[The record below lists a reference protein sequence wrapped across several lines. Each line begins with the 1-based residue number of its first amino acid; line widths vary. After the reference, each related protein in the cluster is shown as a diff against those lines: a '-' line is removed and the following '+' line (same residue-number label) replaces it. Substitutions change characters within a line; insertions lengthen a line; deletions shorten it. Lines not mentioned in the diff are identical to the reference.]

1 MILALDIGGTKLSA
15 AWITGQQCVARR
27 QVPMQYDEAG
37 FLAALSEVT
46 QSDDPIE
53 HVAVATTGYLRDGC
67 VWSVNLNTI
76 PFWKGFP
83 LEQVLAQQFHC
94 PVTMLNDAQA
104 AAWGEYLP
112 RRERCSDLL
121 FITLSTGVGGGL
133 ICDDK
138 LRIGPQGLA
147 GHIGH
152 ATVSTTPL
160 DPSAGRCG
168 CGRTGCL
175 EHIASG
181 TALARQATALFGRQ
195 IDSRELFILAA
206 SDPQANRII
215 DNAASAVAQAIADV
229 LMVVDIQEVVIGG
242 SVGLAEGM
250 IDRICHALHT
260 FPALFNLPVSA
271 ASGGGDAGL
280 LGVADWAQRQ
290 STLSASDPGRNI
302 AL

>member
-15 AWITGQQCVARR
+15 AWIKGQECIARK
-27 QVPMQYDEAG
+27 QVPMQHDEAG
-37 FLAALSEVT
+37 FLAALQEVT
-46 QSDDPIE
+46 QSDFAVE
-53 HVAVATTGYLRDGC
+53 RVAVAATGYLREGR

-83 LEQVLAQQFHC
+83 LGGVLEKQFNC
-94 PVTMLNDAQA
+94 PVIMLNDAQA

-112 RRERCSDLL
+112 RQHARTDLL

-133 ICDDK
+133 ICDGK

-152 ATVSTTPL
+152 ATVSVVPL
-160 DPSAGRCG
+160 DPDAGTCG

-181 TALARQATALFGRQ
+181 TALARQASAIFGRRV
-195 IDSRELFILAA
+195 DSRELFTMAA
-206 SDPQANRII
+206 GNPQASAIL
-215 DNAASAVAQAIADV
+215 DNAAAAVAQAIADT
-229 LMVVDIQEVVIGG
+229 LMVVDIQEVVLGG

-250 IDRICHALHT
+250 ITRVQKALLA
-260 FPALFNLPVSA
+260 FPALFNLPVTA
-271 ASGGGDAGL
+271 ALGAGDAGL
-280 LGVADWAQRQ
+280 LGAADWAQRQ
-290 STLSASDPGRNI
+290 
-302 AL
+302 

>member
-15 AWITGQQCVARR
+15 AWIQDQECIARK
-27 QVPMQYDEAG
+27 QVPMQHDEAG
-37 FLAALSEVT
+37 FLAALREVT
-46 QSDDPIE
+46 QSDYGIDR
-53 HVAVATTGYLRDGC
+53 VAVAATGYLREGR

-83 LEQVLAQQFHC
+83 LGQVLEQQFNC
-94 PVTMLNDAQA
+94 PVIMLNDAQA

-112 RRERCSDLL
+112 RREQCSDLL

-133 ICDDK
+133 ICDGK

-152 ATVSTTPL
+152 ATVSVAPL
-160 DPSAGRCG
+160 DPNAGKCG

-181 TALARQATALFGRQ
+181 TALARQATAMFNRRV
-195 IDSRELFILAA
+195 DSRELFALAA
-206 SDPQANRII
+206 GDPQANAIL
-215 DNAASAVAQAIADV
+215 DNAAAAVAQAIADT
-229 LMVVDIQEVVIGG
+229 LMVVDIQEVVLGG

-250 IDRICHALHT
+250 IERVGRALQA
-260 FPALFNLPVSA
+260 FPALFSLPVTA
-271 ASGGGDAGL
+271 ALGGGDAGL
-280 LGVADWAQRQ
+280 LGAADWARHH
-290 STLSASDPGRNI
+290 
-302 AL
+302 